1 MGWIGRTQ
9 GLAASR
15 GQSRFQGPVIM
26 SDPIQGDELK
36 SIVARIERLE
46 EEKRS
51 IADDIKE
58 VYGEA
63 KSNGYD
69 VKVLRKVIA
78 IRARDLNERKEEEA
92 ILDLYLQA
100 VGERA

>member
-1 MGWIGRTQ
+1 MDE
-9 GLAASR
+9 
-15 GQSRFQGPVIM
+15 PV
-26 SDPIQGDELK
+26 QGDQLK
-36 SIVARIERLE
+36 SIVERIERLE
-46 EEKRS
+46 EEKKT

-63 KSNGYD
+63 KANGYD

-78 IRARDLNERKEEEA
+78 IRKRDANERKEEEA

-100 VGERA
+100 VGESA